1 MNGLE
6 IWRFI
11 DSGAGSASENMAMD
25 EAILNSC
32 RRNDSPPVL
41 HFYAWETPSITL
53 GYLQDLSCSIQQ
65 ERCLVRGIR
74 VVRRITGG
82 RAVVHHRDLSFSLV
96 FPAKGNL
103 IPSGIRGSY
112 QKIAEGFVEGF
123 KLLGIDASLVDGR
136 SLQRADWKEGR
147 HSAACFLTRIR
158 SEILVSG
165 RKLLGSA
172 QRRIDD
178 WVLQQGTIMINPERG
193 HWMSLLRYP
202 DGSDPLRIKKMLE
215 SGVTSIQEILGR
227 DVYICSI
234 KEALVTGIS
243 KCLGIRFEVQSL
255 SAREKREADC
265 LARKKYYDLLEGMLC
280 SASNQMEHMA
290 LEG

>member
-1 MNGLE
+1 ME

-32 RRNDSPPVL
+32 RRNDSPPTL
-41 HFYAWETPSITL
+41 HFYTWKNPSITL
-53 GYLQDLSCSIQQ
+53 GYLQDLSGSVRQ
-65 ERCLVRGIR
+65 ERCLDRGIR

-82 RAVVHHRDLSFSLV
+82 RAVVHHRDLSFSLT
-96 FPAKGNL
+96 FPAKGKV

-112 QKIAEGFVEGF
+112 QKIAEGFVEGLKF
-123 KLLGIDASLVDGR
+123 LGIHASLADGR
-136 SLQRADWKEGR
+136 SLQRRDLKEGR
-147 HSAACFLTRIR
+147 HLAACFLTRTR

-178 WVLQQGTIMINPERG
+178 WVLQQGTIMINPKRG

-202 DGSDPLRIKKMLE
+202 DGSDPLRIKKMFE

-227 DVYICSI
+227 DVDIRSI

-243 KCLGIRFEVQSL
+243 KCLGIRFKVQSL
-255 SAREKREADC
+255 SAREKRETVS
-265 LARKKYYDLLEGMLC
+265 LAREKYYDLLEWALC
-280 SASNQMEHMA
+280 SASNQMEHTA